1 MPSSAVAIVGSDNNG
16 TSDANDANKKDAK
29 WDFINAVS
37 FFEEKLKNDSVM
49 VISRNGKTIIA
60 PASEIAK
67 LPE

>member
-1 MPSSAVAIVGSDNNG
+1 MSKSEIADLSKKVMDALMYSS
-16 TSDANDANKKDAK
+16 KKM
-29 WDFINAVS
+29 
-37 FFEEKLKNDSVM
+37 FEEKLKNDSVM